1 VTTSAPPFAGLPH
14 SQLPVRLSAL
24 SSLVEIASARGGP
37 GGFSPEL
44 LAEAEG
50 LLERAGERLRLSAAH
65 TVVTLA
71 GGTGSGKSSLFNA
84 LAGASFSP
92 AAVTRP
98 ATRHAHACVWGMQG
112 AAPLLDWLGVE
123 RRHRYARASAL
134 DAGEASLS
142 GLLLLDLP
150 DHDSVAA
157 GATSAVDRLIS
168 LADLMV
174 WVVDPQKYADAAVH
188 SRFLAPLARH
198 ATVTTVVLNQCD
210 LLTPEQAHDCE
221 EDLRRLL
228 DSEGLGE
235 ARLLLASAVT
245 GAGLDDLRQI
255 LADAVSA
262 RQTAT
267 ERIAADIDTLVAK
280 FGSYA
285 REPAVVAGRAGTS
298 ALAGASMPAGVPL
311 PAGAPPAAT
320 AGGSENGASAGEAAG
335 SAAAGADAPA
345 AGGHPPWED
354 TASTSAGGTGQA
366 RTAMESHLAGP
377 ALDLADAF
385 ARAAGLAAVADA
397 LEDVREMRAAKY
409 LSWPVARLAGWFLRR
424 NAVHAMHLGGV
435 SGDVGAAVAAGADA
449 QQSEIDSAI
458 TAFANAVG
466 GTLPDPWPR
475 TVRGAARSRAAE
487 IRGGLSA
494 AISESM
500 PAQGKVPGWWRLVWA
515 WQRLL
520 VALVIAG
527 IGWMGVI
534 VAVGVFH
541 AMGHRPPALLG
552 SVALIP
558 WLGAMVVAMLLLG
571 WLTASGSQNVVL
583 LSADR
588 EREGIA
594 AVTRA
599 RIAAVARDLVVIPAG
614 SELAEYAR
622 FCAELTM
629 AGGELPCWPG
639 GTTPRNPPPPAAVP
653 ADTVLARGGDPPE
666 PPATRCGS
674 RRHTGRSPG
683 RRPGLAGPVTVACL

>member
-14 SQLPVRLSAL
+14 SSLPVRLSAL

-37 GGFSPEL
+37 AGFSGEL
-44 LAEAEG
+44 LAEAEA
-50 LLERAGERLRLSAAH
+50 LLERSGERLRLSAAH

-84 LAGASFSP
+84 LAGASFSA

-98 ATRHAHACVWGMQG
+98 ATRYAHACVWGMQG

-142 GLLLLDLP
+142 GLLLDLP

-245 GAGLDDLRQI
+245 GAGLDDLRQL

-267 ERIAADIDTLVAK
+267 ERIAADIDTLIAK

-285 REPAVVAGRAGTS
+285 REPAEVARRAAAS
-298 ALAGASMPAGVPL
+298 ALAGASLRAGVPL
-311 PAGAPPAAT
+311 PAGAPLPPGAPPAAT
-320 AGGSENGASAGEAAG
+320 VDGSENGASAGEAAG
-335 SAAAGADAPA
+335 SAAAAAGASA
-345 AGGHPPWED
+345 AGGHPPWEEA
-354 TASTSAGGTGQA
+354 ASTSAGATGQA
-366 RTAMESHLAGP
+366 RTAIGRESPPAGP
-377 ALDLADAF
+377 PLDLADAF
-385 ARAAGLAAVADA
+385 ARAVGLAAVTDA
-397 LEDVREMRAAKY
+397 LQDAREMRAAKY
-409 LSWPVARLAGWFLRR
+409 LSWPVARLAGWFPRR
-424 NAVHAMHLGGV
+424 NVMHATHLGDV
-435 SGDVGAAVAAGADA
+435 SGDAGAAVAAGADA

-475 TVRGAARSRAAE
+475 TVRGAARSQAAE
-487 IRGGLSA
+487 IRGALSA

-500 PAQGKVPGWWRLVWA
+500 PAQGKIPGWWRLFWA

-520 VALVIAG
+520 IALVIAG

-534 VAVGVFH
+534 VAIGVFH
-541 AMGHRPPALLG
+541 AMGQRPPGLLG

-571 WLTASGSQNVVL
+571 WLTASGSQNVVM

-588 EREGIA
+588 ERERIA

-599 RIAAVARDLVVIPAG
+599 HIDAVALALVVIPTG
-614 SELAEYAR
+614 GELAEYAR
-622 FCAELTM
+622 FCAELTTASGALRARC
-629 AGGELPCWPG
+629 AGPG
-639 GTTPRNPPPPAAVP
+639 GRQRRWGRPRPA
-653 ADTVLARGGDPPE
+653 
-666 PPATRCGS
+666 
-674 RRHTGRSPG
+674 
-683 RRPGLAGPVTVACL
+683 